1 MKLIEKELGISEEI
15 LKNELFGQN
24 NLLSEDINNFLFS
37 KSKKIRSKI
46 IFLSAN
52 ALEYKK
58 HNEITYLAGATEL
71 IHNATLLHDDVIDN
85 SNVRRG
91 KKSLNAQFG
100 NHTSILA
107 GDLLLAFAMNM
118 LRECNNID
126 VFSAFAN
133 SLKLI
138 CEGEINQQ
146 FNKNKILSIEE
157 YIEKSEHKTAELF
170 KAPLFSLCLIENHPE
185 YMQNI
190 TDFAKN
196 YGIAFQIKDDLL
208 NIIDTDPLKPALCD
222 IYNGI
227 YTAPVIFFNEITNIQ
242 KFSKNELI
250 SNIKNNSECIE
261 KTKQLINKYTDRAI
275 NSLEFLPKS
284 KYKQAL
290 IELTNELNV

>member
-15 LKNELFGQN
+15 LRNELFGQN

-46 IFLSAN
+46 IFLFAN

-58 HNEITYLAGATEL
+58 HNEITYLACATEL
-71 IHNATLLHDDVIDN
+71 IHNATLIHDDVIDN
-85 SNVRRG
+85 SSVRRG

-100 NHTSILA
+100 NHTSILS

-118 LRECNNID
+118 LRKSNNID

-146 FNKNKILSIEE
+146 FNRNKILSLEE

-170 KAPLFSLCLIENHPE
+170 KAPLFSLCLIENHHE
-185 YMQNI
+185 YIQNI

-208 NIIDTDPLKPALCD
+208 NIIDTDPLKPAYCD
-222 IYNGI
+222 IYNEI
-227 YTAPVIFFNEITNIQ
+227 YTAPVIFFNKITNIQ
-242 KFSKNELI
+242 KLSKSELI
-250 SNIKNNSECIE
+250 SNIKNNKECIE
-261 KTKQLINKYTDRAI
+261 KTKQLITKFTSRAI

-284 KYKQAL
+284 IYKQAL